1 MTKHMESTT
10 KFIKRKVSVA
20 GSVVYRSLV
29 FPFVRMRIE
38 RKTNSILNKGV
49 YLRGGTSLK
58 GKDYI
63 CEGAELDNVHVG
75 FSTMIGRGAIMS
87 NTRIGNF
94 SCIGNVETF
103 IGKHPVKGENLSVH
117 PAFYSTAAQFGHT
130 YVAETSYKEADYID
144 ESKGIQIE
152 IGNDVWIGYGV
163 KICEGVTIG
172 DGAVVGAGS
181 IVTKSIEPYAIYAG
195 VPAKRIGQRFDDE
208 MISKLLELKWWDKD
222 EAWIKEHAK
231 EFANPDN
238 IDSLSNSNT

>member
-1 MTKHMESTT
+1 MSKHMESTA
-10 KFIKRKVSVA
+10 KFIKRKIIET
-20 GSVVYRSLV
+20 GSVMYRNLV
-29 FPFVRMRIE
+29 FPFVRMKIE

-49 YLRGGTSLK
+49 YLRGGTTLK

-87 NTRIGNF
+87 NTRIGNY

-130 YVAETSYKEADYID
+130 YVDETSYKEADFID
-144 ESKGIQIE
+144 ESKSIQIE

-181 IVTKSIEPYAIYAG
+181 LVTKPIEPYAIYAG
-195 VPAKRIGQRFDDE
+195 VPAKKIGQRFDDE
-208 MISKLLELKWWDKD
+208 IIAKLLDLKWWNKD
-222 EAWIKEHAK
+222 EGWIKSYAK
-231 EFANPDN
+231 DFADPSKIINLLNND
-238 IDSLSNSNT
+238 